1 MEMAQRYTGNFKIAG
16 WDESAYFE
24 HDDGRKLSQAS
35 VEQTFSG
42 EIEGEGSVRWLM
54 CYRPD
59 KSAEFVGLQR
69 IDGRLGE
76 RSGSFVLLQTDGSF
90 DGSVARGRLSVV
102 PGSGTGDLD
111 GLRGR
116 GEFSAPHG
124 GQASLTLECDFE

>member
-1 MEMAQRYTGNFKIAG
+1 MGQRYTGNFKIAD
-16 WDESAYFE
+16 WDESAYLE

-42 EIEGEGSVRWLM
+42 DIEGEGSVRWLM
-54 CYRPD
+54 CYRRD
-59 KSAEFVGLQR
+59 KTAEFVGLQR

-90 DGSVARGRLSVV
+90 DGSVARGRLSIV

-111 GLRGR
+111 GLRGQ
-116 GEFSAPHG
+116 GEFSAPQG